1 MSDEVK
7 DKEFL
12 LHRSSFLLH
21 RSIRDLRVCAVNR
34 PKHSHSSLSRSVI
47 VFTLSV
53 SCLLLSLIHSSAQ
66 NPNETPDPRAMNL
79 HQWGAVT
86 LFHGLP
92 SDRVRAI
99 EQDSEGALWF
109 GTDNGLAR
117 YDGRRTQTVAV
128 EGLAQGRID
137 ALKFDEGGA
146 LWIGTENGAAVTRDG
161 AWRVIEETRGHS
173 VTAIISQGRGRALMT
188 TSAGQLYSCAIN
200 LDGTVSARAFPEQP
214 LKSADADKPGALS
227 LTSLAQGRG
236 GVVYVGTHG
245 RGLLAFDGERARE
258 VLSRPRPFFV
268 EALDADSV
276 GHLWLGARTRGADGG
291 LYAATD
297 PLTENETAS
306 FRHVGD
312 LFTATAV
319 RRDARGDVWVATE
332 GLGAYRFRDSQQ
344 VDHFTFENTAGGLRS
359 NRVFNVFIDRE
370 GVVYA
375 GTEARG
381 VFRLRGGRVV
391 ERFTFAGTAGGLRS
405 DTVNAVFIDRE
416 GVVWFGTDRGVC
428 RYDPQSPRTE
438 TFGADV
444 NASFVRSLYRTRR
457 GELLAGTS
465 RGLFV
470 FEERRAAWSPVAE
483 LARRSIYSVAEDAR
497 GRLLVGTSAGLF
509 AGVDTRGRISEAGK
523 LEPQDSTR
531 DEGASEN
538 AGDDA
543 ASAGDDSKRAV
554 DDGQKKGVGE
564 KGKAQKK
571 VDARGADDEQARKAE
586 GSGGES
592 VRAIQIFRGATYIAS
607 YGRGVERV
615 EGERRTLIFPTNGA
629 DARLREVTS
638 LYAERDARLWI
649 GTARA
654 GAFLYEGG
662 QARALD
668 AHGFEQL
675 RRGAVWAFDG
685 SADRGLWIANYAGLF
700 YYRAG
705 AGVET
710 VAAGVDAR
718 AVVAGVEASGHEGAT
733 DAQPAAWCATAG
745 GGLLRV
751 KIDKHLGVLVSRL
764 DAEQG
769 LASSYALLR
778 VRDGDDGEEEEKAAS
793 GAAADERSNAQ
804 TNSRAQGDAAGGE
817 TLFVGT
823 TRGLVRYRPGTT
835 TPSLVAVRVLSRRLH
850 TMSELQSG
858 ISLPYPQNS
867 LALDVA
873 ALSSRTYPEQFTY
886 AFVLRDRNGREVRRK
901 LSGEAQFLME
911 NLPPG
916 NYSVE
921 ARAFTKDLVAS
932 APLRFEFTVGRA
944 PFPRTTVLLAS
955 LLALALFAL
964 AWGAWQNR
972 KMARATTEL
981 AEANRQLAGARLN
994 LANEAER
1001 ERRRIARDLHDQ
1013 TLADLRSLMLLTDQ
1027 LPLKTNG
1034 QRDTVDPATFRG
1046 EIESISTEIR
1056 RICEDLSPS
1065 ALDNVGLAAAL
1076 EWALSN
1082 AAAHCPAT
1090 ERFEFAFDADEDLDE
1105 RLSVAPGV
1113 RMQIYRIAQEAITN
1127 VCRHAD
1133 ARRVRL
1139 SVKLS
1144 QDGELLLALEDDGR
1158 GDFDPHE
1165 RRARRGRGLAGIR
1178 DRASLIDA
1186 EVAWERREEGGT
1198 RFTLRKTDAAKTP
1211 STI

>member
-1 MSDEVK
+1 MGRVK
-7 DKEFL
+7 GHQDIH
-12 LHRSSFLLH
+12 HRGTEDTEGAQRKTPCILGVLCASVVSPANLRRSNFRQRFAAASLSFLICITFQ
-21 RSIRDLRVCAVNR
+21 S
-34 PKHSHSSLSRSVI
+34 
-47 VFTLSV
+47 F
-53 SCLLLSLIHSSAQ
+53 HSSAQ
-66 NPNETPDPRAMNL
+66 SPNETPDPRAMNL

-99 EQDSEGALWF
+99 EQDAEGALWF

-117 YDGRRTQTVAV
+117 YDGRRTQTIAV
-128 EGLAQGRID
+128 EGLAQGRIN

-146 LWIGTENGAAVTRDG
+146 LWTGTENGAAVTRDG
-161 AWRVIEETRGHS
+161 AWRVIEETRGRS

-214 LKSADADKPGALS
+214 LKSADADKPGALP

-236 GVVYVGTHG
+236 GVVYVGTHS

-268 EALDADSV
+268 EALDANMD
-276 GHLWLGARTRGADGG
+276 GRLWLGARTRGADGG

-297 PLTENETAS
+297 PPPENETAS

-370 GVVYA
+370 GVV
-375 GTEARG
+375 
-381 VFRLRGGRVV
+381 
-391 ERFTFAGTAGGLRS
+391 
-405 DTVNAVFIDRE
+405 
-416 GVVWFGTDRGVC
+416 WFGTDRGVC

-438 TFGADV
+438 TFGADA
-444 NASFVRSLYRTRR
+444 NASFVRALYRTRR

-470 FEERRAAWSPVAE
+470 FDERRAAWSPVAE

-509 AGVDTRGRISEAGK
+509 AGVDTRGRISGAGK

-531 DEGASEN
+531 DEGAGES
-538 AGDDA
+538 AGEDA
-543 ASAGDDSKRAV
+543 ASAGDVSKRAL
-554 DDGQKKGVGE
+554 DDGQKKSVGE

-571 VDARGADDEQARKAE
+571 VDARGAGDEQSRKAE
-586 GSGGES
+586 ANVGES
-592 VRAIQIFRGATYIAS
+592 VRAIQVFRGATYIAS

-615 EGERRTLIFPTNGA
+615 EGERRTLIFPSNGA

-638 LYAERDARLWI
+638 LYAEGDARLWI

-662 QARALD
+662 QARPLD

-700 YYRAG
+700 YYRVG
-705 AGVET
+705 AGVGA

-718 AVVAGVEASGHEGAT
+718 AVVAGVEASDREGAT
-733 DAQPAAWCATAG
+733 DAQPEAWCATAG

-751 KIDKHLGVLVSRL
+751 KIDKQLGVLVSRL

-778 VRDGDDGEEEEKAAS
+778 VRDDEAKEEKATG
-793 GAAADERSNAQ
+793 GATADERSNAQ
-804 TNSRAQGDAAGGE
+804 MNSRSQGDAANGE
-817 TLFVGT
+817 TLLVGT
-823 TRGLVRYRPGTT
+823 TRGLVRYRPGKT

-850 TMSELQSG
+850 TASELQSG

-955 LLALALFAL
+955 LLALALVAL
-964 AWGAWQNR
+964 GWGAWQNR
-972 KMARATTEL
+972 KMARATGEL

-1090 ERFEFAFDADEDLDE
+1090 ERFEVSFHADEDLDE
-1105 RLSVAPGV
+1105 RLSVASGV

-1133 ARRVRL
+1133 ARRVHL
-1139 SVKLS
+1139 SVNLS
-1144 QDGELLLALEDDGR
+1144 REGELLLALEDDGR

-1211 STI
+1211 LTI

>member
-1 MSDEVK
+1 MRAGDSPQRRGETQRGRR
-7 DKEFL
+7 E
-12 LHRSSFLLH
+12 
-21 RSIRDLRVCAVNR
+21 ILRVPLRELRASAVSP
-34 PKHSHSSLSRSVI
+34 PKHCHSSVHRYLI
-47 VFTLSV
+47 VALLSV
-53 SCLLLSLIHSSAQ
+53 SCLLLSLIPSSAQ
-66 NPNETPDPRAMNL
+66 SPNETPDPRAMNL

-109 GTDNGLAR
+109 ATDNGLAR

-128 EGLAQGRID
+128 EGLAQGRVN

-146 LWIGTENGAAVTRDG
+146 LWTGTENGAAVTRGG
-161 AWRVIEETRGHS
+161 AWRVIEETRGKS

-200 LDGTVSARAFPEQP
+200 LDGTLSARAFPEQP
-214 LKSADADKPGALS
+214 LKSADADNPGALR

-236 GVVYVGTHG
+236 GVVYVGTHS
-245 RGLLAFDGERARE
+245 RGLLAFDGERERE

-268 EALDADSV
+268 EALDADSR
-276 GHLWLGARTRGADGG
+276 GRLWLGARTRGADGG
-291 LYAATD
+291 LYAGVD
-297 PLTENETAS
+297 PLPENEVTS

-332 GLGAYRFRDSQQ
+332 GLGAYRFRDAQQ

-370 GVVYA
+370 GVV
-375 GTEARG
+375 
-381 VFRLRGGRVV
+381 
-391 ERFTFAGTAGGLRS
+391 
-405 DTVNAVFIDRE
+405 
-416 GVVWFGTDRGVC
+416 WFGTDRGVC

-438 TFGADV
+438 TFGSDA
-444 NASFVRSLYRTRR
+444 NASFVRALYRTRR

-470 FEERRAAWSPVAE
+470 YDERRAAWSPVAE
-483 LARRSIYSVAEDAR
+483 LSRRQVYAMAEDAR
-497 GRLLVGTSAGLF
+497 DRLLVGTSAGLF
-509 AGVDTRGRISEAGK
+509 AGVDTRGRSGATGK
-523 LEPQDSTR
+523 VEPPDSAR
-531 DEGASEN
+531 DEGAGEN
-538 AGDDA
+538 LGDDA
-543 ASAGDDSKRAV
+543 ASAG
-554 DDGQKKGVGE
+554 GE
-564 KGKAQKK
+564 P
-571 VDARGADDEQARKAE
+571 ARKAE
-586 GSGGES
+586 GGVGES
-592 VRAIQIFRGATYIAS
+592 VRAIQIFRGATYVAS
-607 YGRGVERV
+607 YGHGVERV
-615 EGERRTLIFPTNGA
+615 EGERRTLVFPANGA

-638 LYAERDARLWI
+638 LHAEGDARIWI

-654 GAFLYEGG
+654 GAFVYENN
-662 QARALD
+662 ATLALD
-668 AHGFEQL
+668 AHGFEGL

-685 SADRGLWIANYAGLF
+685 AADRGLWIASAAGLF

-705 AGVET
+705 AGVEA
-710 VAAGVDAR
+710 VVPDVDAR
-718 AVVAGVEASGHEGAT
+718 AVVAGVEASDRAGAT
-733 DAQPAAWCATAG
+733 DAQQPEAWCATAG

-751 KIDKHLGVLVSRL
+751 KIDAQLGALVSRL

-778 VRDGDDGEEEEKAAS
+778 AGDDGAGEEDAVSVGRE
-793 GAAADERSNAQ
+793 DERADAKAK
-804 TNSRAQGDAAGGE
+804 TNSRAQGGAE
-817 TLFVGT
+817 TLLVGT
-823 TRGLVRYRPGTT
+823 TRGLVRYRPGATP
-835 TPSLVAVRVLSRRLH
+835 PSLVAVRVLSRRLH
-850 TMSELQSG
+850 TAPELQSG

-867 LALDVA
+867 LALDVT
-873 ALSSRTYPEQFTY
+873 ALSSRTFPEQFTY
-886 AFVLRDRNGREVRRK
+886 AFVLRDRAGREVRRK
-901 LSGEAQFLME
+901 LSTDAQFLME
-911 NLPPG
+911 NLPHG
-916 NYSVE
+916 SYSVE

-955 LLALALFAL
+955 LLALALVAL

-972 KMARATTEL
+972 KMARATGEL

-1027 LPLKTNG
+1027 LPVKING
-1034 QRDTVDPATFRG
+1034 QRDTVEPATFRG

-1082 AAAHCPAT
+1082 AAAHCPSTA
-1090 ERFEFAFDADEDLDE
+1090 RFEFAFDADEDLDE
-1105 RLSVAPGV
+1105 RLSLAPGV

-1133 ARRVRL
+1133 ARRVSL
-1139 SVKLS
+1139 SVNLARG
-1144 QDGELLLALEDDGR
+1144 GELLLTLADDGR
-1158 GDFDPHE
+1158 ADFDPHE

-1186 EVAWERREEGGT
+1186 EVSWERREEGGT
-1198 RFTLRKTDAAKTP
+1198 RFTLRKADAAKSQVET
-1211 STI
+1211 

>member
-1 MSDEVK
+1 
-7 DKEFL
+7 
-12 LHRSSFLLH
+12 
-21 RSIRDLRVCAVNR
+21 
-34 PKHSHSSLSRSVI
+34 
-47 VFTLSV
+47 
-53 SCLLLSLIHSSAQ
+53 
-66 NPNETPDPRAMNL
+66 MNL

-99 EQDSEGALWF
+99 EQDAEGALWF

-117 YDGRRTQTVAV
+117 YDGRRTQTVSV
-128 EGLAQGRID
+128 EGLAQGRVN
-137 ALKFDEGGA
+137 ALRFDESGA
-146 LWIGTENGAAVTRDG
+146 LWIGTEDGAVVTRGG
-161 AWRVIEETRGHS
+161 AWRALEETRGRS

-214 LKSADADKPGALS
+214 LKSADADKPGALR

-236 GVVYVGTHG
+236 GVVYVGTHS

-268 EALDADSV
+268 EALDADQ
-276 GHLWLGARTRGADGG
+276 GGRLWLGARARGADGG
-291 LYAATD
+291 LYAGVD
-297 PLTENETAS
+297 PPPGSETAS
-306 FRHVGD
+306 LRRVGD
-312 LFTATAV
+312 LFTATSV
-319 RRDARGDVWVATE
+319 RRDARGDVWVATD

-344 VDHFTFENTAGGLRS
+344 ADHFTFENTAGGLRS
-359 NRVFNVFIDRE
+359 NRVFNVLIDRE
-370 GVVYA
+370 G
-375 GTEARG
+375 
-381 VFRLRGGRVV
+381 
-391 ERFTFAGTAGGLRS
+391 
-405 DTVNAVFIDRE
+405 I
-416 GVVWFGTDRGVC
+416 VWFGTDRGVC

-438 TFGADV
+438 TFGPEAA
-444 NASFVRSLYRTRR
+444 ASFVRALYRTGR

-470 FEERRAAWSPVAE
+470 FDERRAAWSPVAE
-483 LARRSIYSVAEDAR
+483 LARRQVYAVAEDAR

-509 AGVDTRGRISEAGK
+509 AGVDVRGRAPEAGPP
-523 LEPQDSTR
+523 EPQGPAGKTG
-531 DEGASEN
+531 DEGAGEDAGGGDAAG
-538 AGDDA
+538 AGDDQ
-543 ASAGDDSKRAV
+543 KRAA
-554 DDGQKKGVGE
+554 DGEQKKGAGE
-564 KGKAQKK
+564 RG
-571 VDARGADDEQARKAE
+571 DARARRGE
-586 GSGGES
+586 GSVGES
-592 VRAIQIFRGATYIAS
+592 VRALRLFRGVVYVAS

-615 EGERRTLIFPTNGA
+615 EGERRTLIFPANGA

-638 LYAERDARLWI
+638 LHAEGDARLWI

-654 GAFLYEGG
+654 GAFVYEGG

-685 SADRGLWIANYAGLF
+685 SADRGLWIAGAKGLF

-710 VAAGVDAR
+710 VAADVDAR
-718 AVVAGVEASGHEGAT
+718 AVVAGVEGDARGGA
-733 DAQPAAWCATAG
+733 AGARPEAWCATAG

-751 KIDKHLGVLVSRL
+751 KIDEELGVLVSRL
-764 DAEQG
+764 DVEQG
-769 LASSYALLR
+769 LASSYAFALLR
-778 VRDGDDGEEEEKAAS
+778 E
-793 GAAADERSNAQ
+793 DE
-804 TNSRAQGDAAGGE
+804 GAGGK
-817 TLFVGT
+817 TAGAGVLLVGT
-823 TRGLVRYRPGTT
+823 TRGLVRYSPGATA
-835 TPSLVAVRVLSRRLH
+835 PSLVAVRVLSRRLH
-850 TMSELQSG
+850 TASELESG
-858 ISLPYPQNS
+858 IGLPYPQNS

-873 ALSSRTYPEQFTY
+873 AQSSRTFPEQFTY
-886 AFVLRDRNGREVRRK
+886 AFVLRDAKGRELRRK

-916 NYSVE
+916 GYAVE

-932 APLRFEFTVGRA
+932 APLRFGFTVGRA

-955 LLALALFAL
+955 LLALALVAL

-972 KMARATTEL
+972 KMARATAEL

-1027 LPLKTNG
+1027 LPVKTNG

-1082 AAAHCPAT
+1082 AAAHCPAA
-1090 ERFEFAFDADEDLDE
+1090 ERFEFSFRADEDLDE

-1127 VCRHAD
+1127 VCRHSG
-1133 ARRVRL
+1133 ARRVTL
-1139 SVKLS
+1139 SVSLS
-1144 QDGELLLALEDDGR
+1144 REGELLLALEDDGR
-1158 GDFDPHE
+1158 GGFDPHD

-1186 EVAWERREEGGT
+1186 VVSWERRDEGGT
-1198 RFTLRKTDAAKTP
+1198 RFTLRKTDATKTP
-1211 STI
+1211 SAI

>member
-1 MSDEVK
+1 
-7 DKEFL
+7 
-12 LHRSSFLLH
+12 
-21 RSIRDLRVCAVNR
+21 
-34 PKHSHSSLSRSVI
+34 
-47 VFTLSV
+47 
-53 SCLLLSLIHSSAQ
+53 
-66 NPNETPDPRAMNL
+66 MNL

-99 EQDSEGALWF
+99 EQDAEGALWF

-117 YDGRRTQTVAV
+117 YDGRRTQTVSV
-128 EGLAQGRID
+128 EGLSQGRVN

-146 LWIGTENGAAVTRDG
+146 LWIGTENGAAVTREG
-161 AWRVIEETRGHS
+161 AWRALEETRGHS
-173 VTAIISQGRGRALMT
+173 VTAIISQGRGRALLA
-188 TSAGQLYSCAIN
+188 TSAGQLYSCAVN
-200 LDGTVSARAFPEQP
+200 LDGTASARAFPEQP
-214 LKSADADKPGALS
+214 LKSADADKPGALR
-227 LTSLAQGRG
+227 LTSLARGRG
-236 GVVYVGTHG
+236 GMVYVGTHS

-268 EALDADSV
+268 EALDADAR
-276 GHLWLGARTRGADGG
+276 GNLWLGARARGADGG
-291 LYAATD
+291 LYAGVD
-297 PLTENETAS
+297 PMPESETTL
-306 FRHVGD
+306 RHLGD

-319 RRDARGDVWVATE
+319 RRDARGDVWVATD

-344 VDHFTFENTAGGLRS
+344 VAHFTFENTAGGLRS
-359 NRVFNVFIDRE
+359 NRVFNVF
-370 GVVYA
+370 V
-375 GTEARG
+375 
-381 VFRLRGGRVV
+381 
-391 ERFTFAGTAGGLRS
+391 
-405 DTVNAVFIDRE
+405 DRE

-438 TFGADV
+438 TFGAD
-444 NASFVRSLYRTRR
+444 AAAGFVRALYRTRR

-470 FEERRAAWSPVAE
+470 FDERRAAWSPVAE
-483 LARRSIYSVAEDAR
+483 LARRVVYSVAEDAR

-509 AGVDTRGRISEAGK
+509 AGVDTRGRIGEAGT
-523 LEPQDSTR
+523 LEPQDSAR
-531 DEGASEN
+531 GEGAGDEAGDEGAG
-538 AGDDA
+538 AGDDP
-543 ASAGDDSKRAV
+543 KRAV
-554 DDGQKKGVGE
+554 EAVRE
-564 KGKAQKK
+564 KGAGGKGG
-571 VDARGADDEQARKAE
+571 VREEVEPRGDGREAGEERAGKQE
-586 GSGGES
+586 GIAGES
-592 VRAIQIFRGATYIAS
+592 VRAIRIFRGGTYVAS

-615 EGERRTLIFPTNGA
+615 EGERRTLIFPANGA

-638 LYAERDARLWI
+638 LHAEGDARLWI

-662 QARALD
+662 QTRALD

-685 SADRGLWIANYAGLF
+685 TADRGLWIADAVGLF

-718 AVVAGVEASGHEGAT
+718 AVVAGVGTSAQEGAAE
-733 DAQPAAWCATAG
+733 AQPGAWCATAG

-751 KIDKHLGVLVSRL
+751 KIDRQLGVLVSRL

-769 LASSYALLR
+769 LASSYAFALLR
-778 VRDGDDGEEEEKAAS
+778 VQEGAEGKAAGEETTAGESS
-793 GAAADERSNAQ
+793 GANA
-804 TNSRAQGDAAGGE
+804 NGDASARGGALGAE
-817 TLFVGT
+817 TLLIGT
-823 TRGLVRYRPGTT
+823 TRGLVRYRPGETP
-835 TPSLVAVRVLSRRLH
+835 PSLVAVRVLSRRLH
-850 TMSELQSG
+850 TASELQSG

-873 ALSSRTYPEQFTY
+873 ALSSRTFPEQFTY
-886 AFVLRDRNGREVRRK
+886 AFVLRDAKGREVRRK
-901 LSGEAQFLME
+901 LSTDAQFLME
-911 NLPPG
+911 NLSPG
-916 NYSVE
+916 GYAVE

-932 APLRFEFTVGRA
+932 QPLRFEFTVGRA

-955 LLALALFAL
+955 LLALALLAL

-972 KMARATTEL
+972 KMARATGEL

-1027 LPLKTNG
+1027 LPMKTNG

-1090 ERFEFAFDADEDLDE
+1090 GRFDFSFDADEDLDE

-1127 VCRHAD
+1127 VCRHSG
-1133 ARRVRL
+1133 ARRVTL
-1139 SVKLS
+1139 SISLS
-1144 QDGELLLALEDDGR
+1144 REGELLLALEDDGR

-1186 EVAWERREEGGT
+1186 EVAWQRRAEGGT
-1198 RFTLRKTDAAKTP
+1198 RFTLRKTGVAKTP

>member
-1 MSDEVK
+1 
-7 DKEFL
+7 
-12 LHRSSFLLH
+12 
-21 RSIRDLRVCAVNR
+21 
-34 PKHSHSSLSRSVI
+34 
-47 VFTLSV
+47 
-53 SCLLLSLIHSSAQ
+53 
-66 NPNETPDPRAMNL
+66 MNL

-99 EQDSEGALWF
+99 EQGGDGALWF

-128 EGLAQGRID
+128 EGLAQGRVN
-137 ALKFDEGGA
+137 ALKFDESGA
-146 LWIGTENGAAVTRDG
+146 LWIGTEDGAAVTRDG
-161 AWRVIEETRGHS
+161 AWRALEETRGKS

-188 TSAGQLYSCAIN
+188 TSAGQLYSCAVN
-200 LDGTVSARAFPEQP
+200 LDGTVGVRAFPEQP
-214 LKSADADKPGALS
+214 LKSADADKPGALR

-236 GVVYVGTHG
+236 GVVYVGTHS

-268 EALDADSV
+268 EALDADAGGRLLV
-276 GHLWLGARTRGADGG
+276 GARARGADGG
-291 LYAATD
+291 LYAGAE
-297 PLTENETAS
+297 PLPENEAATL
-306 FRHVGD
+306 RRVGD

-332 GLGAYRFRDSQQ
+332 GLGAYRFRGARQ

-359 NRVFNVFIDRE
+359 NRVFNV
-370 GVVYA
+370 
-375 GTEARG
+375 
-381 VFRLRGGRVV
+381 L
-391 ERFTFAGTAGGLRS
+391 
-405 DTVNAVFIDRE
+405 IDRE

-438 TFGADV
+438 TFGPDA
-444 NASFVRSLYRTRR
+444 ASSFVRALYRTRR

-470 FEERRAAWSPVAE
+470 FDEGRGAWSPVAE
-483 LARRSIYSVAEDAR
+483 LAPRYVYAIAEDAR

-509 AGVDTRGRISEAGK
+509 ADVDTRGRGAGAGK
-523 LEPQDSTR
+523 LEPREEAEETGGAG
-531 DEGASEN
+531 EGT
-538 AGDDA
+538 
-543 ASAGDDSKRAV
+543 SAGDDDAAGE
-554 DDGQKKGVGE
+554 DDGQKRAADAE
-564 KGKAQKK
+564 QKK
-571 VDARGADDEQARKAE
+571 GAGRTGGAGERVAARGGEREAGEARAQRQKANA
-586 GSGGES
+586 GES
-592 VRAIQIFRGATYIAS
+592 VRAIRVFRGGVYVAS

-615 EGERRTLIFPTNGA
+615 EGERRTLIFPANGA

-638 LYAERDARLWI
+638 LHTEGDARLWI

-654 GAFLYEGG
+654 GAFLYEGDE
-662 QARALD
+662 ARALD
-668 AHGFEQL
+668 AHGFEGL

-685 SADRGLWIANYAGLF
+685 TAERGLWIADAVGLF

-705 AGVET
+705 AGVERI
-710 VAAGVDAR
+710 AADVDAR
-718 AVVAGVEASGHEGAT
+718 AVVAGVGGGARG
-733 DAQPAAWCATAG
+733 DAAQAQPEAWCATAG

-751 KIDKHLGVLVSRL
+751 KIDKQLGTLVSRL
-764 DAEQG
+764 DVEQG
-769 LASSYALLR
+769 LASPYAFALLR
-778 VRDGDDGEEEEKAAS
+778 VRDGGGAEEKAAGGAAGERS
-793 GAAADERSNAQ
+793 GADVNAN
-804 TNSRAQGDAAGGE
+804 TGGDGKTDAGAQGGASGAE
-817 TLFVGT
+817 TLLVGT
-823 TRGLVRYRPGTT
+823 TRGLVRYRPGATP
-835 TPSLVAVRVLSRRLH
+835 PSLVASRLLSRRLH
-850 TMSELQSG
+850 TAAELQSG

-873 ALSSRTYPEQFTY
+873 AQSSRTFPEQFTY
-886 AFVLRDRNGREVRRK
+886 AFVLRDAKGREVRRK
-901 LSGEAQFLME
+901 LSTDAQFLME

-916 NYSVE
+916 GYSVE

-932 APLRFEFTVGRA
+932 EPLRFEFTVGRA

-955 LLALALFAL
+955 LLALASVAL

-972 KMARATTEL
+972 KMARATGEL

-1027 LPLKTNG
+1027 LPTKTNG
-1034 QRDTVDPATFRG
+1034 QRDAVDPAIFRG

-1065 ALDNVGLAAAL
+1065 VLDNVGLAAAL

-1082 AAAHCPAT
+1082 AAAHCPAA
-1090 ERFEFAFDADEDLDE
+1090 ERFEYTFDADEDLDE

-1127 VCRHAD
+1127 VCRHAG

-1139 SVKLS
+1139 SVGLS
-1144 QDGELLLALEDDGR
+1144 RAGELSLALEDDGR
-1158 GDFDPHE
+1158 GDFDPHA
-1165 RRARRGRGLAGIR
+1165 RRARTGRGLAGIR

-1186 EVAWERREEGGT
+1186 EVFWEPREGGGT
-1198 RFTLRKTDAAKTP
+1198 RFTLRKADAAK
-1211 STI
+1211 SAAGV

>member
-1 MSDEVK
+1 MSRANLRHAK
-7 DKEFL
+7 SR
-12 LHRSSFLLH
+12 HRLAAAASFLFL
-21 RSIRDLRVCAVNR
+21 ILTTF
-34 PKHSHSSLSRSVI
+34 HSSQ
-47 VFTLSV
+47 
-53 SCLLLSLIHSSAQ
+53 SSAQ
-66 NPNETPDPRAMNL
+66 SPNETPDPRAMNL

-99 EQDSEGALWF
+99 EQDAEGALWF
-109 GTDNGLAR
+109 ATDNGLAR

-128 EGLAQGRID
+128 EGLAQGRVN

-146 LWIGTENGAAVTRDG
+146 LWTGTEDGAAVTRGG
-161 AWRVIEETRGHS
+161 AWRVLEETRGKS
-173 VTAIISQGRGRALMT
+173 VTAIISQGRGRALMS

-214 LKSADADKPGALS
+214 LKSADADKPGALR

-236 GVVYVGTHG
+236 GVIYVGTLS

-258 VLSRPRPFFV
+258 VSSRPRPFFV
-268 EALDADSV
+268 EALDAD
-276 GHLWLGARTRGADGG
+276 GGGNLWLGVRVRGADGG
-291 LYAATD
+291 LYAGAD
-297 PLTENETAS
+297 PLPEGEAATL
-306 FRHVGD
+306 RRVGD
-312 LFTATAV
+312 LLTATAV

-332 GLGAYRFRDSQQ
+332 GLGAYRFRDSRQ

-359 NRVFNVFIDRE
+359 NLVFNVF
-370 GVVYA
+370 V
-375 GTEARG
+375 
-381 VFRLRGGRVV
+381 
-391 ERFTFAGTAGGLRS
+391 
-405 DTVNAVFIDRE
+405 DRE

-438 TFGADV
+438 TFGADA
-444 NASFVRSLYRTRR
+444 NASFVRALYRTRR

-470 FEERRAAWSPVAE
+470 FDERRAAWGPVTE
-483 LARRSIYSVAEDAR
+483 LARRTIYSVAEDTR

-509 AGVDTRGRISEAGK
+509 AGVDTRGLGGEAGK
-523 LEPQDSTR
+523 LEPQGSSAGEAF
-531 DEGASEN
+531 DEGAVGK
-538 AGDDA
+538 GDA
-543 ASAGDDSKRAV
+543 R
-554 DDGQKKGVGE
+554 E
-564 KGKAQKK
+564 K
-571 VDARGADDEQARKAE
+571 VDARGDGREAGEGRSRK
-586 GSGGES
+586 GDGGVGES
-592 VRAIQIFRGATYIAS
+592 VRAIRIFRGATYVAS

-615 EGERRTLIFPTNGA
+615 EGERRTLIFPAGGA

-638 LYAERDARLWI
+638 LHAEGDARLWI

-662 QARALD
+662 QARALE
-668 AHGFEQL
+668 AHGFERL

-685 SADRGLWIANYAGLF
+685 GTDRGLWIASAAGLF

-705 AGVET
+705 AGVEA

-718 AVVAGVEASGHEGAT
+718 AVVAGVGASDRVGA
-733 DAQPAAWCATAG
+733 DDSQPEAWCATAG
-745 GGLLRV
+745 DGLLRV
-751 KIDKHLGVLVSRL
+751 KIDRQLGVLVSRL

-769 LASSYALLR
+769 LASPYAFALLR
-778 VRDGDDGEEEEKAAS
+778 VREGAGAQQRGAGDETKQEGSDAGANVNARS
-793 GAAADERSNAQ
+793 GAAG
-804 TNSRAQGDAAGGE
+804 TE
-817 TLFVGT
+817 TLLVGT
-823 TRGLVRYRPGTT
+823 AGGLVRYRPGRV

-850 TMSELQSG
+850 AASELESG
-858 ISLPYPQNS
+858 ISLAYPQNS

-873 ALSSRTYPEQFTY
+873 ALSSRTFPEQFIY
-886 AFVLRDRNGREVRRK
+886 AFVLRDARGREVRRK

-911 NLPPG
+911 NLPHG
-916 NYSVE
+916 AYSVE

-955 LLALALFAL
+955 LLALALVAL

-972 KMARATTEL
+972 KMARATGEL

-1027 LPLKTNG
+1027 LPMKTNG

-1082 AAAHCPAT
+1082 AAAHCPAA
-1090 ERFEFAFDADEDLDE
+1090 ERFEFSFDADEDLDE

-1113 RMQIYRIAQEAITN
+1113 RMQLYRIAQEAVTN
-1127 VCRHAD
+1127 VCRHSG
-1133 ARRVRL
+1133 ARRVTL
-1139 SVKLS
+1139 SVNLS
-1144 QDGELLLALEDDGR
+1144 REGELLLALEDDGR
-1158 GDFDPHE
+1158 GDFDPHD
-1165 RRARRGRGLAGIR
+1165 RRARKGRGLAGIR

-1186 EVAWERREEGGT
+1186 EVSWERREEGGT
-1198 RFTLRKTDAAKTP
+1198 RFTLRKADAAKSSIET
-1211 STI
+1211 